1 MKDFMSKDLQTLTR
15 GEEEVMQI
23 LWQLG
28 EASVAQIIEHIQE
41 PKPKYTTVATFIKIL
56 ENKGFVGHKVEGR
69 SHTYFPSVAK
79 DEYAA
84 GVAKSLLASY
94 FNGSLSQMV
103 SFFGK
108 KEDISVGEMDEILE
122 IVEQI
127 KSR

>member
-1 MKDFMSKDLQTLTR
+1 MIAIMNKDLQTLTR

-23 LWQLG
+23 IWQLG
-28 EASVAQIIEHIQE
+28 EASVAQIIENMEE

-56 ENKGFVGHKVEGR
+56 ENKGFVGHSVEGR
-69 SHTYFPSVAK
+69 SHRYFPLIAK

-84 GVAKSLLASY
+84 GIAKSLLTSY

-108 KEDISVGEMDEILE
+108 KEDISVVEMDEILE

-127 KSR
+127 KGK

>member
-1 MKDFMSKDLQTLTR
+1 MNKDLQTLTR
-15 GEEEVMQI
+15 GEEAVMQV
-23 LWQLG
+23 LWRLG
-28 EASVAQIIEHIQE
+28 EANVAQIIENLDE

-56 ENKGFVGHKVEGR
+56 ENKGFVGHSVDGR
-69 SHTYFPSVAK
+69 SHRYFPLIAK

-84 GVAKSLLASY
+84 GMAKSLLASY

-122 IVEQI
+122 VVEQI

>member
-1 MKDFMSKDLQTLTR
+1 MIAIMNKDLQTLTR
-15 GEEEVMQI
+15 GEEAVMQV
-23 LWQLG
+23 LWRLG
-28 EASVAQIIEHIQE
+28 EANVTQIIENLDE

-56 ENKGFVGHKVEGR
+56 ENKGFVGHSVDGR
-69 SHTYFPSVAK
+69 SHRYFPLIAK

-84 GVAKSLLASY
+84 GMAKSLLASY

-122 IVEQI
+122 VVEQI

>member
-1 MKDFMSKDLQTLTR
+1 MIAIMNKDLQTLTR
-15 GEEEVMQI
+15 GEEAVMQV
-23 LWQLG
+23 LWRLG
-28 EASVAQIIEHIQE
+28 EANVAQIIENLDE

-56 ENKGFVGHKVEGR
+56 ENKGFVGHSVDGR
-69 SHTYFPSVAK
+69 SHRYFPLIAK

-84 GVAKSLLASY
+84 GMAKLLLASY

-122 IVEQI
+122 VVEQI

>member
-1 MKDFMSKDLQTLTR
+1 MISVMGRDFQTLTR
-15 GEEEVMQI
+15 GEEEIMQV
-23 LWQLG
+23 LWQL
-28 EASVAQIIEHIQE
+28 EQATVAQIIELLPE

-56 ENKGFVGHKVEGR
+56 ENKGFAGHKVEGR
-69 SHTYFPSVAK
+69 SHTYFPSVAQ

>member
-1 MKDFMSKDLQTLTR
+1 MIAIMNKDLQTLTR
-15 GEEEVMQI
+15 GEEAVMQV
-23 LWQLG
+23 LWRLG
-28 EASVAQIIEHIQE
+28 EANVAQIIENLDE

-56 ENKGFVGHKVEGR
+56 ENKGFVGHSVDGR
-69 SHTYFPSVAK
+69 SHRYFPLIAK

-84 GVAKSLLASY
+84 GMAKSLLASY

-122 IVEQI
+122 VVEQI

>member
-1 MKDFMSKDLQTLTR
+1 MIAIMSSNLQTLTR

-23 LWQLG
+23 LWQL
-28 EASVAQIIEHIQE
+28 EQATVAQIIELLPE

-56 ENKGFVGHKVEGR
+56 ENKGFVGHNVEGR
-69 SHTYFPSVAK
+69 SHSYFPTVAK

-103 SFFGK
+103 SFFGE

-127 KSR
+127 KGR

>member
-1 MKDFMSKDLQTLTR
+1 MIAIMNKDLQTLTR
-15 GEEEVMQI
+15 GEEAVMQV
-23 LWQLG
+23 LWRLG
-28 EASVAQIIEHIQE
+28 EANVAQIIENLDE

-56 ENKGFVGHKVEGR
+56 ENKGFVGHSVDGR
-69 SHTYFPSVAK
+69 SHRYFPLIAK

-84 GVAKSLLASY
+84 GMAKSLLASY

-108 KEDISVGEMDEILE
+108 KEDISVGEMYEILE
-122 IVEQI
+122 VVEQI

>member
-1 MKDFMSKDLQTLTR
+1 MKAVMGRDLQTLTR
-15 GEEEVMQI
+15 GEEEVMQV
-23 LWQLG
+23 LWQL
-28 EASVAQIIEHIQE
+28 EQATVAQIIALLPE

-56 ENKGFVGHKVEGR
+56 EDKGFVSHNVEGR
-69 SHTYFPSVAK
+69 SHSYFPIVAK

-127 KSR
+127 KGR